1 MSLVDV
7 TLFATAFTTLTVIMD
22 PIGTVPIFLGLTS
35 RYSQA
40 KQRRAAIQA
49 TSVSF
54 GVILTFAILGG
65 QILRLLSISMEA
77 LQLSGGVLLFLVAME
92 LLMGTDSSTPDTGD
106 ESVNARSFP
115 WDAAAGWS
123 RLDRRRH
130 WWPSGRPERTS
141 DRGSPS
147 SWPWCWHTSSCG

>member
-1 MSLVDV
+1 MSLFDV
-7 TLFATAFTTLTVIMD
+7 TLFATAFATLTVIMD
-22 PIGTVPIFLGLTS
+22 PVGTVPIFLGLTS
-35 RYSQA
+35 RYSQV

-65 QILRLLSISMEA
+65 QILRFLHISMEA

-106 ESVNARSFP
+106 EGVNVALVRWVLRSWRAPARS
-115 WDAAAGWS
+115 S
-123 RLDRRRH
+123 LS
-130 WWPSGRPERTS
+130 WWPSDRPARTWA
-141 DRGSPS
+141 RGSQS
-147 SWPWCWHTSSCG
+147 SSL